1 MSNRLAGEASPYLRQ
16 HAENPVDWY
25 PWGEEALE
33 RARREGRP
41 IFLSIGYSACH
52 WCHVMAHESF
62 EDPEVARILNAHFVS
77 IKVDR
82 EERPDLDRIYMGAVQ
97 TLTGNGGWPM
107 SVFLTPEG
115 HPFYGGTYYPPK
127 ARYNLPGFSDLLTQI
142 LGAWETRRDEIERTG
157 QQLVDNLLRQS
168 GPPSG
173 SGLPAAM
180 PGEQALNAAVQRLL
194 EQHDGQ
200 HGGWG
205 AGPKFPQPMALAF
218 LLRTYHATGDD
229 RLLALV
235 NTALEAM
242 ARGGLY
248 DQIGGGF
255 HRYTVDGRW
264 LVPHFEKMLYDN
276 AQLAR
281 VYLQAW
287 QVTGR
292 PLYRAVVEETLDYLL
307 REMRVNSA
315 AFASAQDADT
325 AGHEGATY
333 LWTVGELRAVLRED
347 YARFAAGYP
356 VSEAGNFEGRNI
368 LTFTGSD
375 EERAALAPLRARLLA
390 ARAERAQP
398 ARDDKVLAAWNGL
411 TLSALAEAGAA
422 LGRADY
428 ITAAE
433 ALAAFLLDQMAAP
446 DGRLRRVWH
455 GDAARLDGYLED
467 QATAVQGLVSLYQV
481 TFEPRWIAAA
491 RRLMALSLEHYW
503 DDGWYDTAD
512 DHEALIVRPAEH
524 QDNATPS
531 GAALATLGLLQ
542 LARYYEDDRY
552 ARLAEKALAPMR
564 AMASRYPTGFGQWLT
579 ALDYAQ
585 RPQVD
590 VAIIGAP
597 GAADTLALLNT
608 LNGYAPERLVAA
620 GEGGVPP
627 VLAGREQIDRRAT
640 AYVCT
645 GQHCLPPITD
655 ADELARALAP
665 AGRD

>member
-1 MSNRLAGEASPYLRQ
+1 MSNRLASEASPYLRQ

-33 RARREGRP
+33 RARREDRP

-62 EDPEVARILNAHFVS
+62 EDPDVARILNAHFVS

-97 TLTGNGGWPM
+97 ALTGNGGWPM

-115 HPFYGGTYYPPK
+115 RPFYGGTYYPPQ
-127 ARYNLPGFSDLLTQI
+127 ARYNLPGFSDLLAQI
-142 LGAWETRRDEIERTG
+142 VEAWETRRDEIERTG
-157 QQLVDNLLRQS
+157 QQLVDSLLRQS

-173 SGLPAAM
+173 DGMPAAM

-194 EQHDGQ
+194 QQHDDGY
-200 HGGWG
+200 GGWG

-218 LLRTYHATGDD
+218 LLRTHHATGDD
-229 RLLALV
+229 RLLAVV
-235 NTALEAM
+235 NKTLDAM
-242 ARGGLY
+242 ARGGIY

-276 AQLAR
+276 VQLAR
-281 VYLQAW
+281 VYLHAW

-307 REMRVNSA
+307 REMRVGGA
-315 AFASAQDADT
+315 AYASAQDADT

-333 LWTVGELRAVLRED
+333 LWTPAELRAVLGED
-347 YARFAAGYP
+347 YARFAAVYP
-356 VSEAGNFEGRNI
+356 VTEAGNFEGHNI
-368 LTFTGSD
+368 LTFTGTD
-375 EERAALAPLRARLLA
+375 DERAALAPLRARLLA
-390 ARAERAQP
+390 ARARRVQP

-411 TLSALAEAGAA
+411 ALSALAEAGAA
-422 LGRADY
+422 LHRPDY
-428 ITAAE
+428 VSAAE
-433 ALAAFLLDQMAAP
+433 ALAAFLLDQIAAS

-455 GDAARLDGYLED
+455 AGEARLDGFLED
-467 QATAVQGLVSLYQV
+467 QSAAVQGLVSLYQV
-481 TFEPRWIAAA
+481 TFEPRWIAGA
-491 RRLMALSLEHYW
+491 RRLMDLALEHYW
-503 DDGWYDTAD
+503 DEGWYDTAD
-512 DHEALIVRPAEH
+512 DHEALIVRPAEQ

-531 GAALATLGLLQ
+531 GAALATLSLLQ

-552 ARLAEKALAPMR
+552 ARLAEAALSPMR
-564 AMASRYPTGFGQWLT
+564 AVASRYPTGFGQWLN

-590 VAIIGAP
+590 IAIIGAP
-597 GAADTLALLNT
+597 DDADTAALLNT

-620 GEGGVPP
+620 GQGQNPP
-627 VLAGREQIDRRAT
+627 VLANREQVEGRAT

-665 AGRD
+665 ATRD